1 MCNRAEPQ
9 DVGHGHGEH
18 QGECLLLL
26 WGGVVCLTL
35 QSLRPQPGPELLTA
49 EALRRP
55 RGLPVSEAQRTGD
68 LGAATVKLYFS
79 EMASPLVAR
88 EP

>member
-35 QSLRPQPGPELLTA
+35 QSLRPQPGLSCSQLRLLGGPGVSQS
-49 EALRRP
+49 LRP
-55 RGLPVSEAQRTGD
+55 RGQVIWGRL
-68 LGAATVKLYFS
+68 L
-79 EMASPLVAR
+79 
-88 EP
+88 

>member
-1 MCNRAEPQ
+1 M
-9 DVGHGHGEH
+9 GHAHGEH
-18 QGECLLLL
+18 HGEYLLLL
-26 WGGVVCLTL
+26 WGGMVCLTL

-49 EALRRP
+49 EALKRH
-55 RGLPVSEAQRTGD
+55 RGQVIWGQ
-68 LGAATVKLYFS
+68 ATVKLYFS